1 MRIEVMSLEFTPGVV
16 KCVVNGQVGERQ
28 RKRLTAWTMP
38 LSGQTA
44 GDAHHSDRAGASADT
59 DFLDMN

>member
-1 MRIEVMSLEFTPGVV
+1 MSIEVMSLEVTPGVV
-16 KCVVNGQVGERQ
+16 ECVVNGQVGDRQ
-28 RKRLTAWTMP
+28 RNRFTARTIP
-38 LSGQTA
+38 LPGQTA